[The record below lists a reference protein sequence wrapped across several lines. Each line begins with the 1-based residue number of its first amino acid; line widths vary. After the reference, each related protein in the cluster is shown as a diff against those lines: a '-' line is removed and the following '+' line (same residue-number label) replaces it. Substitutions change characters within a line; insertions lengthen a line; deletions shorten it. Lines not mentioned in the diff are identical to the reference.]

1 LSKDILIEAINL
13 QKDGHLE
20 EAKIKYKKLLLVDKK
35 NFDAYYFLS
44 WIAYDQK
51 NYNLGIDL
59 ITKAINI
66 NSNTSKAFNLLG
78 LLLKQLE
85 NFNEAVKNFQ
95 IASDLDA
102 NNFESFVNLGGALAS
117 LFKFE
122 EAIKNFK
129 IAIKIKDDDF
139 MSYNNIGFCLL
150 QLNKYEESLY
160 YLNKAIFLKD
170 DFAPT
175 YLNRAKINSKL
186 NKNDSALLD
195 FNFAITHSSN
205 ESEYYF
211 ERGLFFKKKRDFLL
225 ALQDLEKAYSLNSD
239 FELLLGNI
247 LHLVATIFDFE
258 KKITIINQSL
268 IDIKENKLTIHP
280 WMFLLVN
287 DDIDLQLKITKNFL
301 QKRYLKNFEKDTYFF
316 DKKSINEKI
325 KIAYFS
331 SDFGDHPV
339 SRQIVELF
347 ELHDRND
354 FEIFLF
360 SLENKPNSLLKER
373 IINSCDHFINV
384 ENKTYSEI
392 IALVRDLNIDI
403 AVDLNGHTDGSKTF
417 IFQHKIAPIQI
428 NYLGYAGTMGANFMD
443 YLIADKNLIPLEAKD
458 KYVEKIIY
466 LPNSFMVNDRKKLIS
481 KKLIKKSDFQL
492 PENALIFCSFNNIYK
507 INENIFDVWL
517 EILENVK
524 NSVLWLGQTNDFA
537 KKNILKKCE
546 NKKFSLD
553 RIIFAKS
560 VENHEIHLARH
571 KLADLTLDTFPY
583 NSHSTGCESLWT
595 GVPIITLIGK
605 CYHSRVVASLL
616 YAIDLPELVTT
627 TLEDYKNLAIN
638 LGVNFDKLRV
648 LKIKLE
654 KNLLNKPLFDT
665 PLYTK
670 NLESAYKKIYK
681 RYQLDQKPDHIYI
694 NE

>member
-20 EAKIKYKKLLLVDKK
+20 EAKIKYKKLLSVDKE

-59 ITKAINI
+59 IKKAINI
-66 NSNTSKAFNLLG
+66 NSNSSKAFTLLG

-95 IASDLDA
+95 IAADLDR

-150 QLNKYEESLY
+150 QLNKHEESLY

-170 DFAPT
+170 DFAPA

-186 NKNDSALLD
+186 NKHDSALLD
-195 FNFAITHSSN
+195 FNFAIAHSSN

-211 ERGLFFKKKRDFLL
+211 ERGLFFKNKKDFLL
-225 ALQDLEKAYSLNSD
+225 ALQDLEKAYSLNPDS
-239 FELLLGNI
+239 ELLLGNI
-247 LHLVATIFDFE
+247 LHLVATIVDFE

-268 IDIKENKLTIHP
+268 IDIEKNKLTIHP

-301 QKRYLKNFEKDTYFF
+301 QKKYLKNFEKNTYFF

-347 ELHDRND
+347 ELHDRNS

-384 ENKTYSEI
+384 ENKTHLEI
-392 IALVRDLNIDI
+392 IALVRDLNIDV
-403 AVDLNGHTDGSKTF
+403 AVDLNGYTDGSKTS
-417 IFQHKIAPIQI
+417 IFQHKIASIQI

-443 YLIADKNLIPLEAKD
+443 YLIADKNLIPLDLKD

-492 PENALIFCSFNNIYK
+492 PENVFIFCSFNNIYK
-507 INENIFDVWL
+507 INENVFDVWL

-537 KKNILKKCE
+537 KTNILKKCQ

-583 NSHSTGCESLWT
+583 NSHSTGCESLWA
-595 GVPIITLIGK
+595 GVPIITLMGK
-605 CYHSRVVASLL
+605 CYHSRVAASLL

-638 LGVNFDKLRV
+638 LGVNFDKLRD

-654 KNLLNKPLFDT
+654 KNLLNKPLFNT
-665 PLYTK
+665 PLFTK
-670 NLESAYKKIYK
+670 NLEKSYKKIYERHK
-681 RYQLDQKPDHIYI
+681 LGQTPDDIYI
-694 NE
+694 

>member
-1 LSKDILIEAINL
+1 MSKDILIEAINL

-20 EAKIKYKKLLLVDKK
+20 EAKIKYKKLLSVDKE

-66 NSNTSKAFNLLG
+66 NSNTSKAFTLLG

-95 IASDLDA
+95 IAADLDR

-150 QLNKYEESLY
+150 QLNKHEESLY

-170 DFAPT
+170 DFAPA

-186 NKNDSALLD
+186 NKHDSALLD
-195 FNFAITHSSN
+195 FNFAIAHSSN

-211 ERGLFFKKKRDFLL
+211 ERGLFFKNKKDFLL
-225 ALQDLEKAYSLNSD
+225 ALQDLEKAYSLNPDS
-239 FELLLGNI
+239 ELLLGNI
-247 LHLVATIFDFE
+247 LHLVATIVDFE

-268 IDIKENKLTIHP
+268 IDIEKNKLTIHP

-301 QKRYLKNFEKDTYFF
+301 QKKFLKNSEKDTYFF
-316 DKKSINEKI
+316 DKKPINEKI

-347 ELHDRND
+347 ELHDRNS

-384 ENKTYSEI
+384 ENKTHLEI
-392 IALVRDLNIDI
+392 IALVRDLNIDV
-403 AVDLNGHTDGSKTF
+403 AVDLNGYTDGSKTS
-417 IFQHKIAPIQI
+417 IFQHKIASIQI

-443 YLIADKNLIPLEAKD
+443 YLIADKNLIPLDLKD

-492 PENALIFCSFNNIYK
+492 PENVFIFCSFNNIYK
-507 INENIFDVWL
+507 INENVFDVWL

-537 KKNILKKCE
+537 KTNILKKCQ

-583 NSHSTGCESLWT
+583 NSHSTGCESLWA
-595 GVPIITLIGK
+595 GVPIITLMGK
-605 CYHSRVVASLL
+605 CYHSRVAASLL

-638 LGVNFDKLRV
+638 LGVNFDKLRD

-654 KNLLNKPLFDT
+654 KNLLNKPLFNT
-665 PLYTK
+665 PLFTK
-670 NLESAYKKIYK
+670 NLEKSYKKIYERHK
-681 RYQLDQKPDHIYI
+681 LGQTPDDIYI
-694 NE
+694 

>member
-1 LSKDILIEAINL
+1 MSKDILIEAINL

-20 EAKIKYKKLLLVDKK
+20 EAKIKYKKLLSVDKE

-59 ITKAINI
+59 IKKAINI
-66 NSNTSKAFNLLG
+66 NSNTSKAFTLLG

-95 IASDLDA
+95 IAADLDG

-117 LFKFE
+117 LLKFE

-150 QLNKYEESLY
+150 QLNKHEESLY
-160 YLNKAIFLKD
+160 YLNKAIFLKN
-170 DFAPT
+170 DFAPA

-186 NKNDSALLD
+186 NKHDSALID
-195 FNFAITHSSN
+195 FNFAIAHSSN

-211 ERGLFFKKKRDFLL
+211 ERGLFFKKKKDFLL
-225 ALQDLEKAYSLNSD
+225 ALQDLEKAYSLNPD

-247 LHLVATIFDFE
+247 LQLVATIVDFE

-280 WMFLLVN
+280 WNFLLVN

-301 QKRYLKNFEKDTYFF
+301 QKKFLKNSEKDTYFF
-316 DKKSINEKI
+316 DKKPINAKI

-347 ELHDRND
+347 ELHDRNS

-373 IINSCDHFINV
+373 IINSCDHFINA
-384 ENKTYSEI
+384 ENKTYLEI
-392 IALVRDLNIDI
+392 IALVRDLNIDV
-403 AVDLNGHTDGSKTF
+403 AVDLNGYTDCSKTL
-417 IFQHKIAPIQI
+417 IFQRKIAPIQI

-443 YLIADKNLIPLEAKD
+443 YLIADKNLIPLDLKD

-492 PENALIFCSFNNIYK
+492 PENVFIFCSFNNIYK
-507 INENIFDVWL
+507 INENVFDVWL

-537 KKNILKKCE
+537 KTNILKKCE
-546 NKKFSLD
+546 NKKLSLD

-583 NSHSTGCESLWT
+583 NAHSTGCESLWA
-595 GVPIITLIGK
+595 GVPIITLMGK
-605 CYHSRVVASLL
+605 CYHSRVAASLL

-638 LGVNFDKLRV
+638 LGVNFDKLRD

-654 KNLLNKPLFDT
+654 KNLLNKPLFNT
-665 PLYTK
+665 PLFTK
-670 NLESAYKKIYK
+670 NLEKSYKKIYERHK
-681 RYQLDQKPDHIYI
+681 LGQTPDDIYI
-694 NE
+694 

>member
-1 LSKDILIEAINL
+1 MSKDILIEAINL

-150 QLNKYEESLY
+150 QLNKHEESLY

-247 LHLVATIFDFE
+247 LHLVATISDFE

-537 KKNILKKCE
+537 KTNILKKCQ

-583 NSHSTGCESLWT
+583 NSHSTGCESLWA
-595 GVPIITLIGK
+595 GVPIITLMGK
-605 CYHSRVVASLL
+605 CYHSRVAASLL